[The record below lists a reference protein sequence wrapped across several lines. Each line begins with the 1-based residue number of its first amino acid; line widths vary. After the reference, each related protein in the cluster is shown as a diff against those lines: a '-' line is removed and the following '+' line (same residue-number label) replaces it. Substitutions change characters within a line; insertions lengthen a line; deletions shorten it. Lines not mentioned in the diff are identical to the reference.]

1 MRRASGVRPGGLST
15 LSGQDIDPES
25 PKDRPAIVDTQ
36 TSDYLVGRTLDGR
49 YRVGARVA
57 RGGMATVYEALDT
70 RLDRVV
76 ALKVMHGGLGDD
88 NDFAHK
94 FVQEARAAARL
105 SHPNVVAVF
114 DQGDDDGT
122 LFLAM
127 EYVPGHTLREV
138 IRDNAPMSPARA
150 LDLLAPILSALSAA
164 HDAGI
169 VHRDVKPE
177 NVLIATD
184 GKVKVADFGLSR
196 AVSASGNTA
205 TQGLLMGTVS
215 YLAPELVTDGRAD
228 ARSDVYSAGIVLYE
242 MLTGTKPHTGETPIQ
257 VAYRH
262 VHADVPP
269 PSRSRPG
276 VPPYVDA
283 LVQRATARSRELR
296 PADAHVF
303 AQQVRRVRSAL
314 EEGLSDDPELTGDL
328 TVPILAMRNDSPYD
342 DGHGGPGGRD
352 GRDVVQGW
360 DGSGYHGGY
369 SRGDVHTDTI
379 GLELPPQQ
387 TRRPPPS
394 APPRLVQTTPQ
405 QPVRRSR
412 RGVGALAVVLA
423 LALLVG
429 VGAWYYGVQRFTRTP
444 DLTNLTSS
452 QAAAKAKN
460 DSLGTTTLRQEYS
473 ETVAA
478 GLVLATDPRIGE
490 RILKNGKIGLILSRG
505 KERYKIPKLTGMS
518 ADDARAALDKLN
530 LKTGTVTEAYSE
542 KVAQGNV
549 VAQSL
554 PVGRVVKR
562 DAVVNLTVS
571 KGKQP
576 IAVPDTSGKRLRDA
590 RRQLT
595 RLKFEVTTSEEY
607 SESVAAGRVIRQ
619 DPNAGTRFAGD
630 TIALVISKGPPPV
643 RVPSVWRMQ
652 QKDAERILTAAGF
665 KVKTEKAALYIGL
678 GVVGAQNPTANTM
691 AQRGSTIT
699 ITLL

>member
-1 MRRASGVRPGGLST
+1 M
-15 LSGQDIDPES
+15 
-25 PKDRPAIVDTQ
+25 DTQ

-242 MLTGTKPHTGETPIQ
+242 MLTGAKPHTGETPIQ

-269 PSRSRPG
+269 PSRIQPG

-283 LVQRATARSRELR
+283 LVQRATARGRELR

-342 DGHGGPGGRD
+342 DGHARPA

-379 GLELPPQQ
+379 GLELPPQ
-387 TRRPPPS
+387 TRRPP
-394 APPRLVQTTPQ
+394 AAAARIVQPPPQ
-405 QPVRRSR
+405 QPVRRNR
-412 RGVGALAVVLA
+412 RGTGALAAVLA

-429 VGAWYYGVQRFTRTP
+429 IGAWYYGVQRFTKTP
-444 DLTNLTSS
+444 DLTRITI
-452 QAAAKAKN
+452 AEAAKRAGA
-460 DSLGTTTLRQEYS
+460 DGLTTAVLRQEFS
-473 ETVAA
+473 ETIGA
-478 GLVLATDPRIGE
+478 GMVMTTDPGIGE
-490 RILKNGKIGLILSRG
+490 RIVKNGKIGLVVSRG
-505 KERYKIPKLTGMS
+505 KERYRIPKLTGMS